1 MMYDEGVH
9 NDGHGNEE
17 QGQSEPLDSN
27 TAALHARQSNS
38 TEALSDIAGPFSPCA
53 QCGYK
58 RENRILRSDSEYWQ
72 AMHKKAKAKEAA
84 VIQENEALRA
94 RVKQLEGMLF
104 AQSSEKKSGKPADS
118 LPDNTP
124 KKGKKKRGKQKGTPG
139 HGRRNREN
147 LPVVNEEHDLA
158 EDDKCC
164 PFCHLPFI
172 PGFDDEESEIV
183 EVEVSAHVRRIHRK
197 KYIRGCKCENLPAII
212 TAPGPAKLIPKS
224 VYGDS
229 VWIEVLLDKF
239 HTFRPTHRLI
249 QSLELIGLDLPQGT
263 ITDGLKR
270 LLPFFEPVY
279 QAIIAHNQTA
289 SHWHADETRWMVFS
303 PVEGK
308 NGYRWWLWVFVSSDS
323 VVFILDQSR
332 SAKVPEDHLNQALQ
346 AFVSVDRYSAYKAV
360 AKNGD
365 IELAFC
371 WAHVRRDF
379 IDIAK
384 GYSNLE
390 AWAMDWV
397 DEIGNLYH
405 LNKNRLEA
413 PADQPERI
421 EAQDELE
428 KAVEEMARKREA
440 QLQRQPALH
449 PAAQKALESMRRHWD
464 GLTIFVG
471 HPEIPMDNNRAEQAI
486 RGPALGR
493 KTFHGSSAVWSG
505 TLAVIAFTI
514 FQTLKLWGINPRTW
528 LQLFFRAC
536 AENQSKVPDDLSAF
550 LPWEMDNERI
560 KVLQA
565 PPPSYHDTS

>member
-1 MMYDEGVH
+1 MIYDDKVN
-9 NDGHGNEE
+9 NDGHGGEA
-17 QGQSEPLDSN
+17 QGQSEPLFPNTPAIHVCRSN
-27 TAALHARQSNS
+27 ATDASPG
-38 TEALSDIAGPFSPCA
+38 IAGHFLLCD
-53 QCGYK
+53 QCGLE
-58 RENRILRSDSEYWQ
+58 RENRILRSESAYWQ
-72 AMHKKAKAKEAA
+72 AMHEKAKVREAVLIQEKEAL
-84 VIQENEALRA
+84 QA
-94 RVKQLEGMLF
+94 RVKQLESMVF
-104 AQSSEKKSGKPADS
+104 AQSSEKGSGKPADS

-139 HGRRNREN
+139 HGRRKRDN

-172 PGFDDEESEIV
+172 PGFDDEESDIV

-270 LLPFFEPVY
+270 LMPFFEPVY
-279 QAIIAHNQTA
+279 QEIIAHNQTA

-323 VVFILDQSR
+323 VVFILDPSR

-379 IDIAK
+379 IVIAK
-384 GYSNLE
+384 GYPHME
-390 AWAMDWV
+390 EWAMDWV
-397 DEIGNLYH
+397 SDISNLYH

-421 EAQDELE
+421 EAQHELE
-428 KAVEEMARKREA
+428 KAVEEMERKREA
-440 QLQRQPALH
+440 QLQQQPALH

-471 HPEIPMDNNRAEQAI
+471 HPEIPMDNNRAERML
-486 RGPALGR
+486 RGPVSGR
-493 KTFHGSSAVWSG
+493 KAFYGSGAEWSG
-505 TLAVIAFTI
+505 LLAVMMFTI
-514 FQTLKLWGINPRTW
+514 FQTLKLWNINPKTW
-528 LQLFFRAC
+528 LRSFFRTC
-536 AENQSKVPDDLSAF
+536 AESQPSVPDDLSDF
-550 LPWEMDNERI
+550 LPWDMDDER
-560 KVLQA
+560 KGALQL
-565 PPPSYHDTS
+565 PPPPCHDTS